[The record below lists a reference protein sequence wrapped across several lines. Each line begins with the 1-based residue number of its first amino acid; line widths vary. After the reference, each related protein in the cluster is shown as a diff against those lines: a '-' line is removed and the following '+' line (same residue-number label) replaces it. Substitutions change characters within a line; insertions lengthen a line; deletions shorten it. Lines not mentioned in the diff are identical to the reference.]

1 MPNNFGNESDLRCS
15 FCGKPQSQ
23 AKRLIAGN
31 GVYICD
37 TCVELCM
44 NIIEDE
50 DALQRG
56 KVSVK
61 RTNGE
66 EEKVLPK
73 PQEIKKVLDAYVI
86 GQDDA
91 KMTLAV
97 AVYNHYKRIFFN
109 SEENGVEVAKSN
121 VLLLGPTGVGKT
133 YLAQTLAKLLDV
145 PFAIAD
151 ATTLTEAG
159 YVGEDVEN
167 ILLRLIQAADYDVE
181 RAERGI
187 IYVDEIDK
195 ISRKSEN
202 PSITRDVSGEGV
214 QQALL
219 KILEGTTAGVPPKG
233 GRKHPQ
239 QEVININTS
248 NILFICGG
256 AFDGLKSVIERR
268 TSAQTLGF
276 NSDVKSKAEL
286 DNTEWMK
293 EVTPHDLV
301 KFGLIPELVG
311 RLPVITALSDLDKA
325 ALVRILTEPKNSL
338 VSQYKKLFALDK
350 VELAFTPEALD
361 AIAEKTIERK
371 TGARGLR
378 SILEGTLT
386 KLMFE
391 VPGDYTIEKVTITK
405 DTVLNNAA
413 PEIER
418 NPERIPVKIKMT
430 QPKRRARKDSAS

>member
-1 MPNNFGNESDLRCS
+1 MPNNFGNDNEVRCS

-23 AKRLIAGN
+23 AKRLISGN

-37 TCVELCM
+37 ECVELCM
-44 NIIEDE
+44 DIIADE
-50 DALQRG
+50 DSLHRG
-56 KVSVK
+56 RPQPKNEP
-61 RTNGE
+61 RAE
-66 EEKVLPK
+66 MVLPK
-73 PQEIKKVLDAYVI
+73 PQEIKKQLDEYVI
-86 GQDDA
+86 GQDEA

-97 AVYNHYKRIFFN
+97 AVYNHYKRIFF
-109 SEENGVEVAKSN
+109 SGEDGGVEIAKSN

-167 ILLRLIQAADYDVE
+167 ILLRLIQAADYDIE
-181 RAERGI
+181 SAEHGI

-219 KILEGTTAGVPPKG
+219 KILEGTIAGVPPKG

-239 QEVININTS
+239 QEVINIDTS

-256 AFDGLKSVIERR
+256 AFDGLKSVIQRR
-268 TSAQTLGF
+268 TEAQTLGF
-276 NSDVKSKAEL
+276 NSVIKSKDEL

-325 ALVRILTEPKNSL
+325 ALVRILTEPKNCL
-338 VSQYKKLFALDK
+338 VSQYKKLFDLDK
-350 VELAFTPEALD
+350 VDLEFTPEALD
-361 AIAEKTIERK
+361 AIAEKTIARK

-378 SILEGTLT
+378 SIMEDTL
-386 KLMFE
+386 KNLMFE
-391 VPGDYTIEKVTITK
+391 VPSDYTIEKITVTK
-405 DTVLNNAA
+405 DSVENGAA
-413 PEIER
+413 PEIVH
-418 NPERIPVKIKMT
+418 NPDRVPVKIKMT

>member
-73 PQEIKKVLDAYVI
+73 PQEIKKMLDAYVI

>member
-73 PQEIKKVLDAYVI
+73 PQEIKKMLDAYVI

-202 PSITRDVSGEGV
+202 PSITRAVSVEGV